1 MRGMSKSLFFSG
13 CAAIAIIAP
22 GAAHAQD
29 STDPQAA
36 QAEAAPA
43 GSTTAPVAPTAD
55 AQSNVTSGAGT
66 GDETEIVI
74 TANKREENLN
84 KVGLSVTAIS
94 GDTLAER
101 RITSA
106 QDIAAVIPGLKYSES
121 GTSTPIYTLRGVGF
135 NEESLGVYP
144 SVTVYVDEV
153 PLPFPVLTL
162 HSAYDLQRIEAL
174 KGPQGTLFG
183 ENATGGAINYI
194 AAKPT
199 NDLAYGGDISYGRFN
214 QFDGN
219 AFLSGPLGANL
230 KGRIAITGM
239 HRDGWQKS
247 YTRSGDRNGKVDY
260 LAGRGTLSF
269 APSDTARLQLTVNAW
284 QDKGEPQAGQ
294 LIAIRPQQPTNVEP
308 AVVAY
313 PFSPENPRSADWS
326 TGFYSPS
333 SNRKFAQAAFRAD
346 IDLGTFATLTSI
358 TSYLDF
364 KQKLSTDKDG
374 TSFLIANLAPSDA
387 KIRSFN
393 QELRLANQG
402 GGAFRWVIGGNYEN
416 SRTFEDQ
423 TLRFLDGSSSNPFT
437 LEINST
443 GSEVLQ
449 RIRNM
454 AVFGN
459 VQYDV
464 TERLTLKAGGRYTSS
479 RNKADLCGT
488 ANGDGN
494 VAALFNIL
502 GTILGTVPFTPIG
515 TGDCYVLNFQG
526 VPGDRFKDTLA
537 ENNFSWLVGADF
549 RATPDTLLYA
559 NVSRGYKAGS
569 YPTLAAS
576 TFEEY
581 IPVTQESVTSYE
593 AGFKTKLL
601 NRKIQLN
608 AAAFYYDYKDK
619 QVRGKILD
627 PVFDVLDTLLNIPKS
642 RIYGAEAEMTYRPTR
657 GLTLSSSLTY
667 LNSKVTKDTK
677 LRPTAYGASCTDS
690 LGAPALCDFTGDE
703 LPFTP
708 NWSYSANIDY
718 DHFMANGSSIFGG
731 VGMRGQS
738 KSVSTL
744 HGDDIE
750 FRELPG
756 SDRHIT
762 TTDRPFVIPAYAV
775 FDARL
780 GYGLPGGNAKIMFW
794 GKNIFNKYYYTN
806 VNHFLDAT
814 VRFAGMPASYGVT
827 LSYKN

>member
-1 MRGMSKSLFFSG
+1 MRGIPKSLFFSG
-13 CAAIAIIAP
+13 CAAVALIAP
-22 GAAHAQD
+22 NAAHAQD

-43 GSTTAPVAPTAD
+43 GPTTAPVAPTAD
-55 AQSNVTSGAGT
+55 AQDNVTSGAGS
-66 GDETEIVI
+66 GDEVEIVV
-74 TANKREENLN
+74 TANKREESLN

-121 GTSTPIYTLRGVGF
+121 GTSTPIYTLRGIGF

-162 HSAYDLQRIEAL
+162 HAAYDLQRVEAL

-199 NDLAYGGDISYGRFN
+199 NILSYGGDISYGRFN
-214 QFDGN
+214 NFDGN
-219 AFLSGPLGANL
+219 AFISGPLGANVE
-230 KGRIAITGM
+230 GRIAITGM
-239 HRDGWQKS
+239 NRQGWQKS
-247 YTRSGDRNGKVDY
+247 YTRSGDRNGATRY

-269 APSDTARLQLTVNAW
+269 EPSAATRLQLTINAW
-284 QDKGEPQAGQ
+284 KDTSEPQAGQ
-294 LIAIRPQQPTNVEP
+294 LIAVRPQQPTNVDP
-308 AVVAY
+308 TFATY
-313 PFSPENPRSADWS
+313 PFSPENPRAADFS

-333 SNRKFAQAAFRAD
+333 SNRKFGQAALRAD
-346 IDLGTFATLTSI
+346 VDLGTFATLTSI

-374 TSFLIANLAPSDA
+374 TSLLVANLAPSDA

-393 QELRLANQG
+393 QELRLASQG
-402 GGAFRWVIGGNYEN
+402 DGPFRWVVGGNYEN

-449 RIRNM
+449 RIRNV
-454 AVFGN
+454 AAFGN

-464 TERLTLKAGGRYTSS
+464 AERITLKAGGRYTSS
-479 RNKADLCGT
+479 RNRADLCGT

-502 GTILGTVPFTPIG
+502 GSLIGTVPFTPIG
-515 TGDCYVLNFQG
+515 IGDCYVLNFQG
-526 VPGDRFKDTLA
+526 VPGDRFTDTLK
-537 ENNFSWLVGADF
+537 EDNFSWLVGADF

-593 AGFKTKLL
+593 AGFKTKLFDR
-601 NRKIQLN
+601 NVQLN

-619 QVRGKILD
+619 QVRGKIVD

-642 RIYGAEAEMTYRPTR
+642 RIYGAEAEMTFRPMR
-657 GLTLSSSLTY
+657 GLTVTSSLTY
-667 LNSKVTKDTK
+667 LNSKITKDNG
-677 LRPTAYGASCTDS
+677 LRPTAYGKSCTNS
-690 LGAPALCDFTGDE
+690 LGAASGCDFIGE
-703 LPFTP
+703 PLPFTP
-708 NWSYSANIDY
+708 EWSYGVDLDY
-718 DHFMANGSSIFGG
+718 DHRMANGSSIFGG
-731 VGMRGQS
+731 VGVRGQS

-744 HGDDIE
+744 YGDNIE
-750 FRELPG
+750 FRELAG

-762 TTDRPFVIPAYAV
+762 TTDRPFVIPGYAV
-775 FDARL
+775 FDARV
-780 GYGLPGGNAKIMFW
+780 GYGLPGGNAKIMLW

-814 VRFAGMPASYGVT
+814 VRFAGMPATYGLT
-827 LSYKN
+827 LSFKN